1 MRALLTWIG
10 LVIVGYCLL
19 LKASF
24 AVEIP
29 EKIFVGYF
37 ESWAAPP
44 SVDVDQILS
53 DLPRELTMVNLA
65 FMKPD
70 ASYEG
75 GLSLSGTGLNFPY
88 SGAVL
93 KKSIDKLRGQ
103 NPHSKVLISIGGAT
117 YANWDKLNISAIEK
131 FVSAFDIDG
140 VDVDFEPPQPGCKP
154 DAVKG
159 IVCDSD
165 ALLLAT
171 MQKLRTGLPRKLIS
185 LTLPATAAYGVG
197 PWARAKP
204 IGGSTYG
211 MAVGLLRHIAQTG
224 TPDFDL
230 INIMMYDAGREF
242 DPITAY
248 RAFRAKFTGPLTI
261 GFTPPPEGWG
271 GHAYEDNEVRSVL
284 QRSMQAGANGAM
296 LFGVRKGAANR
307 PLNTFVDTIAD
318 VLWRGN

>member
-1 MRALLTWIG
+1 MRALLAWIG
-10 LVIVGYCLL
+10 SVMVAYCLL
-19 LKASF
+19 PNAGF

-44 SVDVDQILS
+44 SVNVDQILS
-53 DLPRELTMVNLA
+53 DLPRELTIVNLA

-70 ASYEG
+70 AAYEG

-88 SGAVL
+88 TGEVL
-93 KKSIDKLRGQ
+93 KRSVDKLRQQ
-103 NPHSKVLISIGGAT
+103 NPRIKVLISIGGAT
-117 YANWDKLNISAIEK
+117 YANWAKLNISAIEK

-154 DAVKG
+154 DAVQG

-171 MQKLRTGLPRKLIS
+171 MQKLRTALPRKLIS
-185 LTLPATAAYGVG
+185 LSLPATAAYGVG

-204 IGGSTYG
+204 VGGPTYG
-211 MAVGLLRHIAQTG
+211 MAVGLLRHVAQTG
-224 TPDFDL
+224 SADFNL
-230 INIMMYDAGREF
+230 INIMMYDAGWEF

-248 RAFRAKFTGPLTI
+248 RAFRAKFAGPLTI

-271 GHAYEDNEVRSVL
+271 GHANEDNEVRSVL
-284 QRSMQAGANGAM
+284 HRSMQAGANGAM
-296 LFGVRKGAANR
+296 LFGVRKGAVDGLVND
-307 PLNTFVDTIAD
+307 FVDVIAD
-318 VLWRGN
+318 VLRRGD